1 MGISFSR
8 TFGVS
13 KSTMRFMNLGMIYAV
28 TIACFANGFAISQE
42 PIGSGLKSILVRD
55 VSDDSTPSTSNKVAA
70 KTASMKDEKPTSP
83 KLNPVERKTIKE
95 NANVEGGENFLL
107 RYKFTS
113 GTRVIS
119 EVTHLAKTN
128 TKIDTT
134 EQDSNSRTVSQKT
147 WDFVS
152 VEKGKMTFEYRIA
165 AIDMSQRIGNADEL
179 RFSSADSEP
188 PHPQFKSAADSVG
201 RVISTVTIDEQGL
214 IIARSDEINPPSLG
228 MGDITLPL
236 PEKPVSIGGSWE
248 CPREMRI
255 RREDGSQKIVR
266 FRELYK
272 LDKVSLG
279 VATVSVR
286 SEMITII
293 TEPKEEAQVLQQ
305 LSNGTV
311 RFDMQAGR
319 MISKDLTWDKR
330 VVDFAGPGS
339 SMEYNSRLSEE
350 VTKTESFTPASR
362 TARK

>member
-1 MGISFSR
+1 M
-8 TFGVS
+8 
-13 KSTMRFMNLGMIYAV
+13 MRFMNLASLCA
-28 TIACFANGFAISQE
+28 IATVCFTSGSVDGQE
-42 PIGSGLKSILVRD
+42 PIGSGLKSLLVRD
-55 VSDDSTPSTSNKVAA
+55 AADQSTSSTSSKVPA
-70 KTASMKDEKPTSP
+70 KPASMKEEKPSTL

-95 NANVEGGENFLL
+95 NASAEGGETHLL
-107 RYKFTS
+107 RYKFTA
-113 GTRVIS
+113 GTRVVS

-152 VEKGKMTFEYRIA
+152 AEKGKMTFEYRIKS
-165 AIDMSQRIGNADEL
+165 IDMSQRIGSSEEL
-179 RFSSADSEP
+179 RYSSNDGES
-188 PHPQFKSAADSVG
+188 PHPQFQSAADSIG

-236 PEKPVSIGGSWE
+236 PEKAVSIGGSWE

-255 RREDGSQKIVR
+255 RREDGSQKVVR

-279 VATVSVR
+279 IATVSVR

-293 TEPKEEAQVLQQ
+293 TDPKEEAQVLQQ

-311 RFDMQAGR
+311 RFDMEAGR
-319 MISKDLTWDKR
+319 MIAKDLTWDKR
-330 VVDFAGPGS
+330 VIDFAGPGS

-350 VTKTESFTPASR
+350 VTKTESFTPPSR